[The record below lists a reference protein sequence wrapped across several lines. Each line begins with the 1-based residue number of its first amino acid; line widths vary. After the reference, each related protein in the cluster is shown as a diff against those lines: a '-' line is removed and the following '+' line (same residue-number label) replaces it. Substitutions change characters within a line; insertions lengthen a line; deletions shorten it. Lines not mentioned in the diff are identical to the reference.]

1 MRTYSQKHCAN
12 NKVRFRERMACHSL
26 LLHWQIQTFISN
38 KAFTLAAGTWVLT
51 GTGYVYSKS
60 IGRCAVGDGGL
71 HFFCTVQARKW
82 FYRGSSSTAKYSTKH
97 GKERKVCAPPAMA
110 MPS

>member
-1 MRTYSQKHCAN
+1 
-12 NKVRFRERMACHSL
+12 MACHSL

-51 GTGYVYSKS
+51 GTGYVHSKS

-71 HFFCTVQARKW
+71 HFFVPFKPENGFTAVAAVQQNTVL
-82 FYRGSSSTAKYSTKH
+82 STAK
-97 GKERKVCAPPAMA
+97 KERSVHHRRWQCHPDRSKA
-110 MPS
+110 